1 MKTSSK
7 KVTRI
12 TFDCPSDLH
21 SQAKIDAI
29 HSKKTIKDYIIDLIV
44 DKLNENKEH
53 KFIDE
58 NSFIIDDDSFNNRLK
73 ESLEKDSSLM
83 KKLADR

>member
-7 KVTRI
+7 EVTRI

-21 SQAKIDAI
+21 LQVKINAI
-29 HSKKTIKDYIIDLIV
+29 HSKKTIKDYIIDSIM
-44 DKLNENKEH
+44 DKINENKEH
-53 KFIDE
+53 KFID
-58 NSFIIDDDSFNNRLK
+58 DDSFKKALPDF
-73 ESLEKDSSLM
+73 LEEHKGLL